1 MFVLVN
7 DVPTKPFLMQRGLR
21 QGDLLSHFLFVLD
34 AEVLNKLF
42 EKAKECNFIE
52 SLVIG
57 SKRVELSHLQI
68 MDDTLL
74 FGPAKENVL
83 INYKRT
89 LDGFG

>member
-57 SKRVELSHLQI
+57 
-68 MDDTLL
+68 
-74 FGPAKENVL
+74 
-83 INYKRT
+83 
-89 LDGFG
+89 